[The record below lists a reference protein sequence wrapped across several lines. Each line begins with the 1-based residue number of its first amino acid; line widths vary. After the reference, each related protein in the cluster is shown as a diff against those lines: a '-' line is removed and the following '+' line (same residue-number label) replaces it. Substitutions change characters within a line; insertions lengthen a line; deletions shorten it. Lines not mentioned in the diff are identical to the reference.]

1 MEGRIKMKLNKRN
14 SKGITLIA
22 LIVTIIGI
30 LILASVSINILF
42 GENGIIEKTKRAR
55 GEYNNSQIAEQQDLE
70 EVEKLRVTSV
80 SVVASVP
87 FTVPKLKEPSSFTV
101 SSL

>member
-1 MEGRIKMKLNKRN
+1 MKLNKRN

-42 GENGIIEKTKRAR
+42 GENGIIEKQREQEGNIIILKSR
-55 GEYNNSQIAEQQDLE
+55 NNRIW
-70 EVEKLRVTSV
+70 K
-80 SVVASVP
+80 
-87 FTVPKLKEPSSFTV
+87 K
-101 SSL
+101 

>member
-1 MEGRIKMKLNKRN
+1 MQLIEEKKDSNRFKIYIALREMEGRIKMKLNKRN

-42 GENGIIEKTKRAR
+42 GENGIIEKTKSKR
-55 GEYNNSQIAEQQDLE
+55 GI
-70 EVEKLRVTSV
+70 
-80 SVVASVP
+80 
-87 FTVPKLKEPSSFTV
+87 
-101 SSL
+101 